1 MKIKNLKLL
10 AICLLTTC
18 GALQTVFA
26 LSPKANATK
35 NEPSKAVWPHETSD
49 LSPESSIVWGKLENG
64 VRYAIMPNNEPPD
77 QVSLRLY
84 VDAGSLME
92 AKDQQGLA
100 HFLEHMAFKGG
111 KYFPDQTSLKQY
123 FEHIGMGFGADTN
136 AHTGFNETVYKLDLP
151 KNDESHLR
159 DAIKLF
165 SDFAYGL
172 LLKPSDIDGERGV
185 ILSEKRD
192 HYTVDERTRDAF
204 FAFAFPGTLLPVRM
218 PIGIE
223 DVIQNAP
230 RDRFLKFYQDW
241 YNTNRIVVVAVGAI
255 EPNKIIPLIKE
266 YFGPMSSPPLPK
278 EDPNL
283 GQLTPSNDVQAKVYI
298 ENEATATDLD
308 FFVVRPH
315 ERHLDTQAQRVKD
328 IQKNI
333 AYTILGRRL
342 DLISELETAPFS
354 SSSANDT
361 DLFNTFSISYID
373 VAPKEGMWEQCI
385 PIIEQELRRVL
396 QYGFTPT
403 EMSEA
408 KANAINSYEQ
418 AVQSAPKRKSKTL
431 SNLIV
436 SELSDDKVFTSPEE
450 DLKLA
455 KQALDNLTAEKCLE
469 LFREDWVGYSPSIF
483 LTGDSK
489 LNATEAKLLEVY
501 KKSHQ
506 VSVVAPKNEP
516 VPQFAYKSF
525 GTPGKIVEEGYYDKT
540 DVYHYRF
547 SNNVRLNLKKT
558 DFDADMIYISVNFGL
573 GQLEEP
579 SDKRGLG
586 SLASAVFQNG
596 GLEKHSIRDLE
607 RIFSGRTMIVSFNVG
622 SDSFKLTGLTN
633 KRDFQDEMTL
643 MAAFLTAPG
652 YRDEAFR
659 TARIN
664 FEEAYRG
671 LELTPDS
678 VLGNRVDRFLSGE
691 NERFGIPDKEKFFTL
706 TKEDVKNWLSG
717 PLASGYL
724 EISVVGDFDKDEV
737 LSAVAKTFGALPM
750 RAMMRDKQFQ
760 DIPAKFP
767 AGGIKKTFELSSEFE
782 KAYAIVYWPTKDYWD
797 IETNRKL
804 TVLARI
810 FSDRLLNELRI
821 KLGETYSPSSLN
833 NAYATEKDYGRF
845 YALAGVRPDQA
856 EQVVDIILQL
866 GKDLNTK
873 GATQDEFERAIKPL
887 LRQLDLT
894 NRSNSYWLGILSD
907 SQVHPEVIQWAQNRK
922 AMFESFTVEDIN
934 KVAKEYLQPSK
945 AVPVMIIANKEKTK
959 ETKEVSKE

>member
-10 AICLLTTC
+10 ALFLLTTY
-18 GALQTVFA
+18 GTLQAVFA
-26 LSPKANATK
+26 LSPKASTTK
-35 NEPSKAVWPHETSD
+35 NETSKVTWPHEESD
-49 LSPESSIVWGKLENG
+49 LPAESSIVWGKLENG

-92 AKDQQGLA
+92 GKDQQGLA

-151 KNDESHLR
+151 KNEESYLR

-192 HYTVDERTRDAF
+192 HYTVDERIRDTF

-218 PIGIE
+218 PIGVE

-241 YNTNRIVVVAVGAI
+241 YNTNRIVIVAVGAV
-255 EPNKIIPLIKE
+255 EPSKIIPLIKE
-266 YFGPMSSPPLPK
+266 YFGPMKPPAVLK

-283 GQLTPSNDVQAKVYI
+283 GQLISSDSVQAKVYI

-315 ERHLDTQAQRVKD
+315 EKHLDTRAQRIKN
-328 IQKNI
+328 IQKDI

-342 DLISELETAPFS
+342 NLISESETAPFS
-354 SSSANDT
+354 SSSINDT

-431 SNLIV
+431 SGLIV
-436 SELSDDKVFTSPEE
+436 SELSDKKVFTSPEE

-455 KQALDNLTAEKCLE
+455 KQAMDNLTAEKCLE
-469 LFREDWVGYSPSIF
+469 LFKEDWVGYNPLIF

-489 LNATEAKLLEVY
+489 LNATEAKLLEIY
-501 KKSHQ
+501 EKSHQ
-506 VSVVAPKNEP
+506 VPVDAPKNEP
-516 VPQFAYKSF
+516 VPEFAYKSF
-525 GTPGKIVEEGYYDKT
+525 GTPGKIVEENYYDKT
-540 DVYHYRF
+540 DVYHYRL

-558 DFDADMIYISVNFGL
+558 DFDADMIYISVNFGS
-573 GQLEEP
+573 GELEEP
-579 SDKRGLG
+579 YDKRGLG

-607 RIFSGRTMIVSFNVG
+607 RIFSGKTMVISFNVDK
-622 SDSFKLTGLTN
+622 DSFRMTGLTN
-633 KRDFQDEMTL
+633 KRDFQEEMIL
-643 MAAFLTAPG
+643 MTAFLTAPG

-678 VLGNRVDRFLSGE
+678 VLGNRVDRFLASG
-691 NERFGIPDKEKFFTL
+691 NERFGIPDKEKFFAL

-717 PLASGYL
+717 PLTSGYL
-724 EISVVGDFDKDEV
+724 EISVVGDFNQDEV
-737 LSAVAKTFGALPM
+737 LSAVTKTFGALPL
-750 RAMMRDKQFQ
+750 RAMTREKQFQ
-760 DIPAKFP
+760 TDPAKFP
-767 AGGIKKTFELSSEFE
+767 SGGTKKTFELNSEFE
-782 KAYAIVYWPTKDYWD
+782 KAYAVVYWPTTDYWN

-804 TVLARI
+804 TVLSRI

-821 KLGETYSPSSLN
+821 KLGETYSPSSQN
-833 NAYATEKDYGRF
+833 SAYATEKDYGRF
-845 YALAGVRPDQA
+845 YALAGVRPEQA
-856 EQVVDIILQL
+856 EQVVDIILQI
-866 GKDLNTK
+866 GKDLGTK
-873 GATQDEFERAIKPL
+873 GVTQDEFERAIKPL
-887 LRQLDLT
+887 LRQIDLT
-894 NRSNSYWLGILSD
+894 NRSNSYWLGTLSD

-934 KVAKEYLQPSK
+934 KVAKEYLQADK
-945 AVPVMIIANKEKTK
+945 AVPIMIIANKEKIK
-959 ETKEVSKE
+959 EAKEESKE